1 MLAHMTVFL
10 FADEAGCFNFSQGGG
25 ASKYYILCTVAVK
38 DCGIGHEMLMLKR
51 RLAWKG
57 VPIRDSFHCT
67 YDKQVVRDEVFA
79 LLGEHDFTVQATI
92 MEKSKA
98 QPQTRT
104 TEDRFYQYGWL
115 YHLKHASKRFLGQN
129 DSIQV
134 TAATIGKKAKRASFE
149 DAVKD
154 VCKQII
160 PKERFR
166 TAFWPAETDPCLQLA
181 DYCTWAIQRKW
192 ERGDA
197 RSYDLIAKKIN
208 YEYELWEH
216 GTVHYY

>member
-1 MLAHMTVFL
+1 MFL
-10 FADEAGCFNFSQGGG
+10 FADEAGDFCFKPGDGP
-25 ASKYYILCTVAVK
+25 SKYYILCTVATTS
-38 DCGIGHEMLMLKR
+38 CGIGQELLMLKR

-57 VPIRDSFHCT
+57 APIRDHFHCT
-67 YDKQVVRDEVFA
+67 YDRQEVRDAVFE
-79 LLGEHDFTVQATI
+79 LISQHDFTVQATV

-115 YHLKHASKRFLGQN
+115 YHLRHASKRFLSPN

-134 TAATIGKKAKRASFE
+134 TAATIGKRAKRITFE

-154 VCKQII
+154 VCQQII
-160 PKERFR
+160 SKKRFR
-166 TAFWPAETDPCLQLA
+166 TAFWPSETDPCLQLA

-216 GTVHYY
+216 GTTHYY

>member
-1 MLAHMTVFL
+1 MLR
-10 FADEAGCFNFSQGGG
+10 
-25 ASKYYILCTVAVK
+25 
-38 DCGIGHEMLMLKR
+38 R

-57 VPIRDSFHCT
+57 TPIRDFFHCT
-67 YDKQVVRDEVFA
+67 YDRQEVRDAVFD
-79 LLGEHDFTVQATI
+79 LISKHDFTVQATI

-115 YHLKHASKRFLGQN
+115 YHLRHSSKRFLSAN

-134 TAATIGKKAKRASFE
+134 TAATIGKKAKRITFE
-149 DAVKD
+149 DAVRD
-154 VCKQII
+154 VCQQII
-160 PKERFR
+160 PKKRFR
-166 TAFWPAETDPCLQLA
+166 TAFWPSETDPCLQLA

-192 ERGDA
+192 ERDDA
-197 RSYDLIAKKIN
+197 RSYELIAKKIN

-216 GTVHYY
+216 GTIHYY

>member
-1 MLAHMTVFL
+1 MTVFL
-10 FADEAGCFNFSQGGG
+10 FADEAGDFAFKPAAEG
-25 ASKYYILCTVAVK
+25 ASKYYILCTVATTGC
-38 DCGIGHEMLMLKR
+38 DIGHELLMLKR

-57 VPIRDSFHCT
+57 APIRDYFHCT
-67 YDKQVVRDEVFA
+67 YDRQEVRDAVFELIA
-79 LLGEHDFTVQATI
+79 DHDFSVQATI

-104 TEDRFYQYGWL
+104 SEDRFYQYGWL
-115 YHLKHASKRFLGQN
+115 YHLRHSSKRFLSHD
-129 DSIQV
+129 DSLQV
-134 TAATIGKKAKRASFE
+134 TAATIGKKAKRITFE

-154 VCKQII
+154 VCQQII
-160 PKERFR
+160 PKSRCR
-166 TAFWPAETDPCLQLA
+166 TAFWPSETDPCLQLA

-192 ERGDA
+192 ERDDA

-216 GTVHYY
+216 GTTHYY